1 MNRNKR
7 MTQCKFAI
15 ITAALLGSGSAIS
28 GGPPIPLP
36 PVDIDYPAGVACAF
50 PLGIEGSGGHIKALS
65 FIDKNGNVVRIQATG
80 TGSAL
85 TVYQSQHRFDAVDKV
100 ER

>member
-36 PVDIDYPAGVACAF
+36 PSISTTLRASHARFLLESKV
-50 PLGIEGSGGHIKALS
+50 
-65 FIDKNGNVVRIQATG
+65 QAVI
-80 TGSAL
+80 SRHYRL
-85 TVYQSQHRFDAVDKV
+85 
-100 ER
+100 

>member
-36 PVDIDYPAGVACAF
+36 RRYRLPCGRRMRVSSWNRRFRRSY
-50 PLGIEGSGGHIKALS
+50 
-65 FIDKNGNVVRIQATG
+65 QG
-80 TGSAL
+80 TI
-85 TVYQSQHRFDAVDKV
+85 VYR
-100 ER
+100 